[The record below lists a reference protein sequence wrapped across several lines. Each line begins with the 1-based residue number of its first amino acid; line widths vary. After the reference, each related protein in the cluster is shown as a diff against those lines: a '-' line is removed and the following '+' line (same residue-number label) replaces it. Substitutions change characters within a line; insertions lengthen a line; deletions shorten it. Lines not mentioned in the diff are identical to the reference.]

1 MDWVDLLVVVY
12 AGQDE
17 EDAGP
22 LGAAVP
28 QPPQP
33 EDDRPLVL
41 LHHLGNT
48 TLENIALHCTIILE
62 LQTIN
67 RQIFGCESSPISPNV
82 RSSVS

>member
-48 TLENIALHCTIILE
+48 TLEIENIALQYYIRTG
-62 LQTIN
+62 N
-67 RQIFGCESSPISPNV
+67 D
-82 RSSVS
+82 

>member
-41 LHHLGNT
+41 LKWDW
-48 TLENIALHCTIILE
+48 IIKVSRPVKHIL
-62 LQTIN
+62 
-67 RQIFGCESSPISPNV
+67 IS
-82 RSSVS
+82 

>member
-41 LHHLGNT
+41 LDNLT
-48 TLENIALHCTIILE
+48 MYYLFLLSKDDVTK
-62 LQTIN
+62 
-67 RQIFGCESSPISPNV
+67 
-82 RSSVS
+82 

>member
-48 TLENIALHCTIILE
+48 TLANIALQYYIRTG
-62 LQTIN
+62 N
-67 RQIFGCESSPISPNV
+67 D
-82 RSSVS
+82 

>member
-41 LHHLGNT
+41 LHHLDAHAEGDRDGD
-48 TLENIALHCTIILE
+48 EE
-62 LQTIN
+62 
-67 RQIFGCESSPISPNV
+67 EEK
-82 RSSVS
+82 

>member
-1 MDWVDLLVVVY
+1 MDWVHLLVVVY

-28 QPPQP
+28 QPPQS

-41 LHHLGNT
+41 LHHLGDT
-48 TLENIALHCTIILE
+48 TLENNALSLE
-62 LQTIN
+62 LATNHREYFI
-67 RQIFGCESSPISPNV
+67 RDRFAYIL
-82 RSSVS
+82 